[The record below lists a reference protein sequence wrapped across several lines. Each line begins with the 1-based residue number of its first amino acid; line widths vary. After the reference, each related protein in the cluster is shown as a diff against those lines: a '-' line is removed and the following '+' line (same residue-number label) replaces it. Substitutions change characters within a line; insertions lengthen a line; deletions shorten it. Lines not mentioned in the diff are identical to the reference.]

1 MRRIVIAEPA
11 EDDLDSISDFIAE
24 DSPAEALRV
33 IREIRSAIS
42 LIGLMPGMG
51 HPRTEVRDQAFRFWS
66 VYSYLI
72 VYQYDDN
79 EVVVYK
85 VIHGARDLRE
95 IFDD

>member
-11 EDDLDSISDFIAE
+11 EADLDSILDFIAK
-24 DSPAEALRV
+24 DSPSQAFRV

-42 LIGLMPGMG
+42 LIALMPGMG
-51 HPRTEVRDQAFRFWS
+51 HQRSDVRNQAFRFWS

-72 VYQYDDN
+72 AYQFDDN

-95 IFDD
+95 LFDD